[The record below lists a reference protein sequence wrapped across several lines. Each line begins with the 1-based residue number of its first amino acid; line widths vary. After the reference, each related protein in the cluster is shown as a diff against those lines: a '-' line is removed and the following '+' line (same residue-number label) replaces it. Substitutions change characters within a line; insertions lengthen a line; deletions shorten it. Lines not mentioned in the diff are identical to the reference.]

1 MKVEK
6 LAKFGVAMLFL
17 IFLISTITPAVFL
30 KKSSDNVRTINEMS
44 DRMLVAN
51 LSSYDAAFMRGE
63 LGTVMDNYRAGRPT
77 SKDRINKIKAFGQ
90 NAQSR
95 MLAWSKIPRPTRE
108 LQADADNL
116 YIAFKSLSDEVLKTT
131 TAIEN
136 NVYVVDSE
144 SHIIESM
151 ADGLDSKLE
160 RYNKGASAQLR
171 EYIEIQEDMAKT
183 TNSVIIAA
191 LITISIAFFSI
202 LRWIKKHFL
211 AHLHS
216 LSHHFNKMGEGDFSL
231 DIPAIGKNEFGQL
244 FDDMRNMV
252 SSLVAM
258 ISSVSNGS
266 TLIKDSSS
274 EISIGNQD
282 LSSRTEQQ
290 ASALQQTAASMEE
303 IKTTVAN
310 NTENARQA
318 NLLAA
323 DASQIARKGSVVME
337 HVVSSMTKIEQSAQ
351 KIAEINNVINGIASQ
366 TNILALNAAV
376 EAARAGEQ
384 GRGFAVVATEV
395 RNLAARSAEA
405 AKEISGLI
413 KESVENVSHGTDLV
427 TGAGDNMQNIVTAI
441 TQVSDLMQEITI
453 ASEEQ
458 NSGIEQ
464 IAIAINQMDAATQQN
479 AALVE
484 QAATSTANLDQQAH
498 LLLDL
503 VSAFKTSEQ
512 KPKKST
518 PPQQVTREIRP
529 LSKSGTQSASDDIW
543 TEF

>member
-6 LAKFGVAMLFL
+6 LAKIGVTVLFL
-17 IFLISTITPAVFL
+17 IFLVSTLTPAMFL
-30 KKSSDNVRTINEMS
+30 QKSSDNVSAINGMN
-44 DRMLVAN
+44 DRMLIAN
-51 LSSYDAAFMRGE
+51 LSSYDVAFMRGE
-63 LGTVMDNYRAGRPT
+63 LGTLLYNYRSGRT
-77 SKDRINKIKAFGQ
+77 VSKERIVKIKAFHQ
-90 NAQSR
+90 NSQSR
-95 MLAWSKIPRPTRE
+95 MLAWSKVPRPTRE

-116 YIAFKSLSDEVLKTT
+116 YTVYKKLADEVLKATLEVESNSYSSVDESET
-131 TAIEN
+131 IEDLADSLDTA
-136 NVYVVDSE
+136 
-144 SHIIESM
+144 
-151 ADGLDSKLE
+151 LE
-160 RYNKGASAQLR
+160 QYNKGASGQLR
-171 EYIEIQEDMAKT
+171 AYISIQDDMENT
-183 TNSVIIAA
+183 TTSVIIAA
-191 LITISIAFFSI
+191 LIVVSLAFFVI
-202 LRWIKKHFL
+202 LRWVKKDFL
-211 AHLHS
+211 AHLKS
-216 LSHHFNKMGEGDFSL
+216 LSMHFKKMGEGDFSVE
-231 DIPAIGKNEFGQL
+231 IPYVGKNEFGQL
-244 FDDMRNMV
+244 FGDMKNMV
-252 SSLVAM
+252 TSLVSM
-258 ISSVSNGS
+258 ISSVSDGS
-266 TLIKDSSS
+266 AQIKESSS
-274 EISIGNQD
+274 DISIGNQD
-282 LSSRTEQQ
+282 LSSRTEEQ

-337 HVVSSMTKIEQSAQ
+337 NVVSSMSKIEQSAQ
-351 KIAEINNVINGIASQ
+351 KIADINNVINGIASQ

-484 QAATSTANLDQQAH
+484 QAANSTSNLDQQAQ

-503 VSAFKTSEQ
+503 VSAFKTGDQ
-512 KPKKST
+512 QTRKST
-518 PPQQVTREIRP
+518 KTVQVVRDVRP
-529 LSKSGTQSASDDIW
+529 LVKPNTKSSSDDVW